1 MQMSECSC
9 HHRDGEI
16 REEIA
21 AEIDAVVKQD
31 VAKMIQQG
39 TMPPF
44 YFIDGMM
51 KASIIVR
58 QKDA

>member
-1 MQMSECSC
+1 MSECSC

-51 KASIIVR
+51 KASRIVR
-58 QKDA
+58 KKDA